1 MYLLEARR
9 VISEPINFRT
19 VSLMNWLSTTLQIF
33 SLQLKLCSVAIDHRF
48 APLTRNT
55 LWRNTAGVINKW
67 WLSIV
72 FLGIR
77 SWSIRTKEFHK
88 YWNGGQQPRA
98 NSLIDPF
105 KLQRHQQERKFFR
118 PIFAATLWF
127 RRRNLEKSPTTW
139 LNNANMFSSHKMH
152 RAGQRCFE
160 LLALIGSPQLL

>member
-98 NSLIDPF
+98 NSLIESF
-105 KLQRHQQERKFFR
+105 KLERF
-118 PIFAATLWF
+118 LWLF
-127 RRRNLEKSPTTW
+127 SKKSHLDNISHDCRAIWKHWIAKLENHVK
-139 LNNANMFSSHKMH
+139 
-152 RAGQRCFE
+152 E
-160 LLALIGSPQLL
+160 YIVQLLQSPLTYRSSPKHL